1 MVEEWQET
9 YEKEVE
15 IYDTFSRYEDEEN
28 KLLNKLLEKFSF
40 RGKIVLEVGCGSG
53 KYSELLAPKSKKYF
67 GLEISKPL
75 IELAKQKCEKFK
87 NVKFFNC
94 SAEKI
99 PLDDNS
105 VDVVFASWVLTAMIS
120 DEMREKSIKEILRVL
135 NDGGEIWLFENH
147 WEGEFMN
154 LRGKKNVKFEECD
167 IYPLI
172 KKYGFEIVEIIDTN
186 FFFPSLDEIKR
197 VTGFIFGKNALKYL
211 DKKPQPKI
219 KHKAVILHKIK
230 RPTE

>member
-1 MVEEWQET
+1 MVEEWQKT
-9 YEKEVE
+9 YEEEVE
-15 IYDTFSRYEDEEN
+15 IYDTFSKYEDEGN

-40 RGKIVLEVGCGSG
+40 QNKIVLEVGCGSG
-53 KYSELLAPKSKKYF
+53 KYSELLAPKSKKYL

-75 IELAKQKCEKFK
+75 IKLAKQKCKKFS

-99 PLDDNS
+99 PLEDNS

-135 NDGGEIWLFENH
+135 KNGGDIWLIENH
-147 WEGEFMN
+147 WEGEFMK
-154 LRGKKNVKFEECD
+154 LRGKMNMKFKECD

-172 KKYGFEIVEIIDTN
+172 KKYGFEIIETIDTN
-186 FFFPSLDEIKR
+186 FFFPNLDEAKR
-197 VTGFIFGKNALKYL
+197 VTEFIFGENALEYL
-211 DKKPQPKI
+211 NKKPQPKI
-219 KHKAVILHKIK
+219 KHKAVILHKEK